1 MQQNTTQDPA
11 LRDDSSITTSTATTT
26 TIGASAGPVA
36 GSRSFLPRLSYG
48 DEIALLITFL
58 FAASVVFVTLLL
70 VFKLWQG
77 SALPRHKFGFDF
89 FITRVWDP
97 VFEQFRAL
105 PFIYGT
111 VVTTVV
117 SLLIVVPLGIV
128 RLILLALALSS
139 SSLYFGAHS
148 WMIDS

>member
-1 MQQNTTQDPA
+1 
-11 LRDDSSITTSTATTT
+11 
-26 TIGASAGPVA
+26 
-36 GSRSFLPRLSYG
+36 
-48 DEIALLITFL
+48 
-58 FAASVVFVTLLL
+58 VVFVTLLV

-128 RLILLALALSS
+128 RLIL
-139 SSLYFGAHS
+139 FGAS
-148 WMIDS
+148 FIFLKSLFWSPLRDD